1 MTNRW
6 GKHGN
11 SERLY
16 SLGLLWTE
24 KPGEL
29 QSMGSQRVRQD
40 AIDLR
45 PYLPFLLFGIFPLRS
60 SHDDLLIIVFQ
71 HKSHLRASLLQRWQT
86 LSYTFFKG
94 ILFAY
99 LCLCCIF
106 VAVCRLFSSW
116 EEQAAYSLVAVCRLL
131 IEAASLVAKH
141 RL

>member
-1 MTNRW
+1 M

-11 SERLY
+11 NERLY
-16 SLGLLWTE
+16 YLRLLWTE

-40 AIDLR
+40 ESNLTL
-45 PYLPFLLFGIFPLRS
+45 YLPFLLFGIFPLRS

-71 HKSHLRASLLQRWQT
+71 HKSHLRASHIQLWQT
-86 LSYTFFKG
+86 LSYSFFKV
-94 ILFAY
+94 ISFVY
-99 LCLCCIF
+99 LCLCCII

-116 EEQAAYSLVAVCRLL
+116 EEQGTYSVVAVCRLL
-131 IEAASLVAKH
+131 IEVASLVAKH